1 MKSPQPRLTAL
12 LTALILWMA
21 SAAAQGQSPPGG
33 IISTAAGKKVK
44 LNGYAEFRHGDILIV
59 EGQRVVLAPG
69 AQFKGKGIPSAAA
82 IPLGY
87 EVKVEG
93 IRRPDGI
100 VAARK
105 LEAKPNGVALFEPEV
120 LQATNTIEQ
129 EWVRQ
134 GRMFEPTEAGKE
146 IDIGRI
152 VETGPQVER
161 VRRIL
166 DRLRPPHL
174 KPEALR
180 VRVVDT
186 KEWNAAAMGNG
197 ALWVYSG
204 LVESMSDD
212 ELAVILGHELAHY
225 SHEHSRRQAK
235 RAMIAQLIALGG
247 VVAADALGGDRAA
260 RIAGLSALLGLTVW
274 SMGYSRDLED
284 QADRVGLRY
293 AYEGGYDV
301 SRAVTLWERFREKYG
316 EPDSITNFFLG
327 SHSRPSDRIRNLQL
341 ELAMNY

>member
-1 MKSPQPRLTAL
+1 MKSPRP
-12 LTALILWMA
+12 ALILLPVLLGWWVA
-21 SAAAQGQSPPGG
+21 VPFSLAESERVVALTQG
-33 IISTAAGKKVK
+33 KRVK

-59 EGQRVVLAPG
+59 EGQRVVVAPG
-69 AQFKGKGIPSAAA
+69 AQFKAKGIASPAA

-93 IRRPDGI
+93 FRRPDGI

-146 IDIGRI
+146 MDIGRI
-152 VETGPQVER
+152 VEKGPQVDR

-166 DRLRPPHL
+166 DRLRPPHI
-174 KPEALR
+174 KPEDLR

-197 ALWVYSG
+197 AIWVYSG
-204 LVESMSDD
+204 LVDTIGDD

-235 RAMIAQLIALGG
+235 RAMVAQLIALGG

-274 SMGYSRDLED
+274 SAGYSRDLED

-301 SRAVTLWERFREKYG
+301 SRAVPLWEKFREKYG
-316 EPDSITNFFLG
+316 EPDTITNFFFG
-327 SHSRPSDRIRNLQL
+327 SHSRPSDRIRNLQV
-341 ELAMNY
+341 ELALNY

>member
-1 MKSPQPRLTAL
+1 MKSPRP
-12 LTALILWMA
+12 ALILVPVLLGWWVA
-21 SAAAQGQSPPGG
+21 VPITHSESERVVALTQG
-33 IISTAAGKKVK
+33 KRVK
-44 LNGYAEFRHGDILIV
+44 LNGYAEFRHGDVLIV
-59 EGQRVVLAPG
+59 EGQRVVVAPG
-69 AQFKGKGIPSAAA
+69 AQFKAKGIASPAA

-93 IRRPDGI
+93 FRRPDGI

-146 IDIGRI
+146 MDIGRI
-152 VETGPQVER
+152 VEKGPQVDR

-166 DRLRPPHL
+166 DRLRPPHI
-174 KPEALR
+174 KPEDLR

-197 ALWVYSG
+197 AIWVYSG
-204 LVESMSDD
+204 LVDTIGDD

-235 RAMIAQLIALGG
+235 RAMVAQLIALGG

-274 SMGYSRDLED
+274 SAGYSRDLED

-301 SRAVTLWERFREKYG
+301 SRAVPLWEKFREKYG
-316 EPDSITNFFLG
+316 EPDTITNFFFG
-327 SHSRPSDRIRNLQL
+327 SHSRPSDRIRNLQV
-341 ELAMNY
+341 ELALNY